1 MRVIAFFIAVL
12 VREGNLTLMKE
23 TKTKVYRKP
32 TSGEAYLCVGL
43 AAIIILGALIFKMRV
58 EFALL
63 VVAAIAAVI
72 SLRLGYSWDEMEKA
86 IGHRIGTLTPTILIM
101 WAIGFMLG
109 AMLFSG
115 TLPMIVYYGF
125 ELINPKFLY
134 LSAFLVCCVMSV
146 LTGSSWTSAGTAGI
160 ACMALAQGM
169 GANTGIMAGAIISGA
184 VFGDK
189 ISPMSETTNLAPACA
204 GTELWLHVKS
214 QLWTTIPA
222 FIIGCILYTFLG
234 FGLDIGGAGLP
245 ENAVIIM
252 KQLSELYHWNIILLL
267 PLLVMLILVMT
278 KKPVVPS
285 LLICGAIS
293 IILGIVI
300 QGFSLSTGTIAAIK
314 GFTAASIAPEG
325 YEIDSTVS
333 YLLNRGGMMSM
344 ASIVLICYCGFSAT
358 TIMIHAGILDKAVE
372 PLMRNLNSRIKTVAT
387 AEVAIFVIHAIAGNS
402 YVSSVFVGEAW
413 EEAYIKNGMGRQTL
427 SRTLEDVGTCVSC
440 MFPWGNSGA
449 FYATTLGV
457 AAYGAG
463 GYIPYTVMWWACPL
477 FALIWAITGIGIN
490 KLTDEQIKEE
500 LAAIEAAKKDEDVKS
515 IAEI

>member
-1 MRVIAFFIAVL
+1 M
-12 VREGNLTLMKE
+12 NNPS
-23 TKTKVYRKP
+23 TKTIRKP
-32 TSGEAYLCVGL
+32 TSGEAYFCVGS
-43 AAIIILGALIFKMRV
+43 AAVIILGALVLKMRV

-63 VVAAIAAVI
+63 VVAAISAVM
-72 SLRLGYSWDEMEKA
+72 SMRMGHTWDAMEKA
-86 IGHRIGTLTPTILIM
+86 IGKRIGSLTSTILIM

-115 TLPMIVYYGF
+115 TLPMVVYYGF

-160 ACMALAQGM
+160 ACMALAHGL

-184 VFGDK
+184 IFGDK

-204 GTELWLHVKS
+204 GTDLWSHVKS
-214 QLWTTIPA
+214 QLWTTMPA
-222 FIIGCILYTFLG
+222 WIIGCVLYTVLG
-234 FGLDIGGAGLP
+234 FGLDIGTEGLP

-252 KQLSELYHWNIILLL
+252 QQLSELYHWNILLLL

-285 LLICGAIS
+285 LLACGAIS
-293 IILGIVI
+293 IILGLVI
-300 QGFSLSTGTIAAIK
+300 QGFSLSTGTIAAVK

-358 TIMIHAGILDKAVE
+358 TIMINAGILDKAVE

-387 AEVAIFVIHAIAGNS
+387 AEIAIFVIHAIAGNS

-413 EEAYIKNGMGRQTL
+413 EEAYIKNGMGRNTL

-449 FYATTLGV
+449 FYATTLGI

-477 FALIWAITGIGIN
+477 FALIWAATGIGIN
-490 KLTDEQIKEE
+490 KLSDEQIKAE
-500 LAAIEAAKKDEDVKS
+500 LAKIEASKTEDARS
-515 IAEI
+515 ISEI